1 MKPLI
6 EVRDLKKWFEL
17 KLGFLATLRGRVVY
31 VRAVDGVSFDIYEKE
46 IFGLAGES
54 GCGKT
59 TCGKLLIRLLEPT
72 SGATYFE
79 GVNIYELKKEELK
92 ALKRKAQIIFQDP
105 YESLNPRMTV
115 YDTLSEPID
124 IHHLAETEDEKLDM
138 VCKVLE
144 DVMLVPPE
152 EFLYRYPHELSGG
165 QRQRVCIA
173 RALILNPKFIV
184 ADEPVSMIDMSL
196 RAEILNLM
204 LDLRDKYDITYLF
217 ITHDLALAKYM
228 CDRLAIMYLGKI
240 VELGPT
246 EKVVDEPIHPY
257 ARALISAVP
266 DPDPNVRI
274 GEIPIKGR
282 VPSPISLPSGC
293 RFWPRCIYA
302 DEECKRKEPEMV
314 EVEKG
319 RWVACHKIR

>member
-17 KLGFLATLRGRVVY
+17 KLGFLATLRGKVVY

-246 EKVVDEPIHPY
+246 EKVVDEPMHPY

>member
-17 KLGFLATLRGRVVY
+17 KLGFLATLRGKVVY